1 MAANAGKIF
10 VQVELDDKKFKTSL
24 ANMPSDA
31 KATASGI
38 ETVWRTLGTQSE
50 AAFNAQRTAYKN
62 ALTLIKNDVNSTKA
76 DIIRAEEAAAAKIKA
91 IDSQQYGE
99 RTSFLSNLKANWL
112 AATAVIAAAAMA
124 FSKPVNAYMEAESA
138 LLKLGVALNNQGQYT
153 KDALNEL
160 VSFSEQMQKT
170 TTLEDDLAKSIMG
183 TLSSFGM
190 TTEEIKRSTQAAA
203 DMASFTGK
211 SIETVADLLGKAYA
225 GNTSAL
231 SRYGIVVDE
240 TGTKS
245 EKFQAVLEQ
254 LEQRFGGA
262 AQAELLTY
270 AGQWKQLQNQWG
282 DIQET
287 LGYGLLKTI
296 EALLTG
302 IGLIGVTFL
311 SAGEAV
317 LNTIDTI
324 TTPFQWL
331 LKGFAALAE
340 MAGMDRAADALR
352 TVAGATEEARAN
364 ISAAKE
370 ATLAWTSKQYDL
382 LTASGGVTT
391 ALDKMADSGRKAGG
405 QDILSGMTLLG
416 NEVVTVEEAV
426 KRTDAATK
434 AQAESA
440 KKAAKEAADA
450 AKAQGDAYIKMYTD
464 EKKEAN
470 AFYEKLVT
478 QRDADAKH
486 AGDVAAANYKTI
498 TDADAKLLA
507 AKEADSTAYQKLITG
522 EADFAETENER
533 AINKIIADHGA
544 KMTALNT
551 LQEGGNLT
559 YKQYVDAKALIDKN
573 YNAALINQA
582 ETARDKVNDASY
594 SIYKTGTGYGKEAY
608 EFAVAKIA
616 AQAEKYKEM
625 GVSVTAVQKYIKDAN
640 NEAYIAMLKDSSDWK
655 DGVVAYFKEAAT
667 QAKTSATYMYDVMKT
682 FADSSKTAISTT
694 LFDAIKTGTV
704 DMQTVWNTFADTMLK
719 KLTDTVASMA
729 VEWAQNGIAKM
740 IASADTLWVETSTG
754 LLELASESKTTFGG
768 MATEFGGAILNMI
781 SAAGQEI
788 SMTFTAVW
796 DAASAAVIAGI
807 KALQKF
813 FAYEGGYVRESG
825 IGAYAGGGQ
834 VQGYA
839 SGGDSKANDTV
850 LAWLSPGEYVMPR
863 SAVNSQTIPH
873 LEYMREHKEPRGY
886 AYGGIIPHDD
896 QLTGLSA
903 PYQGSLKWY
912 DDDEWE
918 KLTDPYR
925 MLHDHYGLTYYNGKW
940 GKLGFSEDEY
950 GPYPSSFSAVDDPI
964 TYTGQII
971 NAENGY
977 QLQDENNP
985 PQPLDTK
992 DYEYLLNWY
1001 GSSIGA
1007 VPNTGWGDCIY
1018 DQWAAE
1024 HGMNATTGAV
1034 DPNHI
1039 WVEEE
1044 NGGYR
1049 WYMRDGSDYWVDPS
1063 ESNWLKRFM
1072 PGIIKGIGAVAAI
1085 VIASAAA
1092 LPTGGQSFTALA
1104 GIMAAIEGGMASL
1117 PALYAAGAA
1126 GLYSAFCTYGETG
1139 SLTGALIA
1147 GIISAASTA
1156 ISFGSGT
1163 STNWID
1169 NGSGLMVLQ
1178 SEMPQAGY
1186 LTAAQGRVI
1195 ADVIRKGGGEVLQQT
1210 LSDVLGGGGSMAIS
1224 KSGTSGGLGDLE
1236 SQYYGLP
1243 GLMSGAVSL
1252 RSGLDYVP
1260 YDNFPARLHKG
1271 ERVLTAEDNKSGR
1284 GDIILNFNLN
1294 GTVIDRKAVNEFAE
1308 LIYPRLQKLQAW
1320 GH

>member
-50 AAFNAQRTAYKN
+50 AAFNAQRTAYNN

-76 DIIRAEEAAAAKIKA
+76 DIVRAEEAAAAKIKG
-91 IDSQQYGE
+91 IDTQQYGE
-99 RTSFLSNLKANWL
+99 RTSMLSTFKSHYIAITASIAVAVGAISKAW
-112 AATAVIAAAAMA
+112 
-124 FSKPVNAYMEAESA
+124 
-138 LLKLGVALNNQGQYT
+138 
-153 KDALNEL
+153 
-160 VSFSEQMQKT
+160 
-170 TTLEDDLAKSIMG
+170 DLAKAGAEYKEQEGILDN
-183 TLSSFGM
+183 LSEKYS
-190 TTEEIKRSTQAAA
+190 TTAA
-203 DMASFTGK
+203 DIVDAMAQASSGLVSNADLMKIALGGIAKGIDPDQLIKLADAAEMLGDAAGISATDALKQLTSAMETGRTKGVLPLLGTSLDLETALGGLESELTLAEKAQAIYALAIIK
-211 SIETVADLLGKAYA
+211 SKDLQSQQTKTTDETADAMERLTIKYENAKTAISKLASSALADLL
-225 GNTSAL
+225 NSWD
-231 SRYGIVVDE
+231 RY
-240 TGTKS
+240 TG
-245 EKFQAVLEQ
+245 
-254 LEQRFGGA
+254 
-262 AQAELLTY
+262 QAERVAVVMDAQGRVTVDNTRV
-270 AGQWKQLQNQWG
+270 LQAHTEKIVEA
-282 DIQET
+282 DIEE
-287 LGYGLLKTI
+287 KKI
-296 EALLTG
+296 
-302 IGLIGVTFL
+302 
-311 SAGEAV
+311 
-317 LNTIDTI
+317 I
-324 TTPFQWL
+324 TTLQ
-331 LKGFAALAE
+331 
-340 MAGMDRAADALR
+340 
-352 TVAGATEEARAN
+352 ATAQGRKDQ
-364 ISAAKE
+364 KE
-370 ATLAWTSKQYDL
+370 AIKGVAE
-382 LTASGGVTT
+382 AS
-391 ALDKMADSGRKAGG
+391 
-405 QDILSGMTLLG
+405 
-416 NEVVTVEEAV
+416 
-426 KRTDAATK
+426 
-434 AQAESA
+434 
-440 KKAAKEAADA
+440 KKAAEDAVKE
-450 AKAQGDAYIKMYTD
+450 AKAQGDAYIKMCAD
-464 EKKEAN
+464 EEKAAD

-507 AKEADSTAYQKLITG
+507 AKEADSTAYKKLITG

-551 LQEGGNLT
+551 LQESGNLT

-655 DGVVAYFKEAAT
+655 DGVIAYFKEAAT
-667 QAKTSATYMYDVMKT
+667 QAETSAKYMYDVMKT

-704 DMQTVWNTFADTMLK
+704 DLKKVWETFSDTMLK
-719 KLTDTVASMA
+719 KLTDTVANMA
-729 VEWAQNGIAKM
+729 VEWAKNGIAKM
-740 IASADTLWVETSTG
+740 IAKQDELWVETSTG

-768 MATEFGGAILNMI
+768 MATDFGGAILKMI

-807 KALQKF
+807 KALQNF

-839 SGGDSKANDTV
+839 SGGDSKSNDTV

-863 SAVNSQTIPH
+863 SAVNPQTIPH

-896 QLTGLSA
+896 QLPGLSA

-1072 PGIIKGIGAVAAI
+1072 PGIIKGLGAVAAI

-1092 LPTGGQSFTALA
+1092 LPTGGQSFTVLA
-1104 GIMAAIEGGMASL
+1104 GIMAAIEGGMTSL

-1126 GLYSAFCTYGETG
+1126 GLYSAFTTYGETG

-1260 YDNFPARLHKG
+1260 YDNFPARLHEG
-1271 ERVLTAEDNKSGR
+1271 ERVLTKEENQASGR
-1284 GDIILNFNLN
+1284 APVFHIYLDGEEIK
-1294 GTVIDRKAVNEFAE
+1294 GRMRVIADKVIVDRASSGIGSMQRVYA
-1308 LIYPRLQKLQAW
+1308 
-1320 GH
+1320 

>member
-76 DIIRAEEAAAAKIKA
+76 DIVRAEEAAAAKIKG
-91 IDSQQYGE
+91 IDTQQFGE
-99 RTSFLSNLKANWL
+99 RTSMLSTFKSHYIAITASIAVAVGAISKAW
-112 AATAVIAAAAMA
+112 
-124 FSKPVNAYMEAESA
+124 
-138 LLKLGVALNNQGQYT
+138 
-153 KDALNEL
+153 
-160 VSFSEQMQKT
+160 
-170 TTLEDDLAKSIMG
+170 DLAKAGADYKEQEGILNNLARKYS
-183 TLSSFGM
+183 
-190 TTEEIKRSTQAAA
+190 TTSDEIVDAMEAAS
-203 DMASFTGK
+203 DGLVSR
-211 SIETVADLLGKAYA
+211 ADLMSVALGGLAK
-225 GNTSAL
+225 GLDPS
-231 SRYGIVVDE
+231 
-240 TGTKS
+240 
-245 EKFQAVLEQ
+245 Q
-254 LEQRFGGA
+254 LTDLADA
-262 AQAELLTY
+262 ARLLGDTVGMN
-270 AGQWKQLQNQWG
+270 ATESLKQL
-282 DIQET
+282 
-287 LGYGLLKTI
+287 
-296 EALLTG
+296 
-302 IGLIGVTFL
+302 
-311 SAGEAV
+311 
-317 LNTIDTI
+317 
-324 TTPFQWL
+324 
-331 LKGFAALAE
+331 
-340 MAGMDRAADALR
+340 
-352 TVAGATEEARAN
+352 
-364 ISAAKE
+364 
-370 ATLAWTSKQYDL
+370 
-382 LTASGGVTT
+382 TT
-391 ALDKMADSGRKAGG
+391 ALETGRTKGLKMFMGSAIDLESTMGDLYSKMTETEKTQALYNITMIEAAKLQAQQTGEVSDAADQIERLEAKWANVKTTVSIFAMETMVGLFDAFAYLGKTVTEQDEIIDDFG
-405 QDILSGMTLLG
+405 QSVDVAALSTETLASKIWKW
-416 NEVVTVEEAV
+416 VVPAFNAWMESEEEAE
-426 KRTDAATK
+426 KRILATMNQTDSANKSLASHTDNINEETDAQKALIAPYQATIDKLKQQVAGREDNKK
-434 AQAESA
+434 AIEDEA
-440 KKAAKEAADA
+440 KAAKNAAKEAADA
-450 AKAQGDAYIKMYTD
+450 AKAQGAAYVKMCED
-464 EKKEAN
+464 EEKAAD

-507 AKEADSTAYQKLITG
+507 AKEADSTAYKKLITG

-551 LQEGGNLT
+551 LQENGNLT
-559 YKQYVDAKALIDKN
+559 YQQYVDAKALIDKN
-573 YNAALINQA
+573 YNAALVNQA
-582 ETARDKVNDASY
+582 ETARDKVNNASY

-608 EFAVAKIA
+608 EFAVAQIA
-616 AQAEKYKEM
+616 AQAKKYEEM

-839 SGGDSKANDTV
+839 SGGDSKSNDTV

-863 SAVNSQTIPH
+863 SAVNPQTIPH

-896 QLTGLSA
+896 QLPGLSA

-918 KLTDPYR
+918 ALTDPYR

-940 GKLGFSEDEY
+940 GKLGFSEDDY
-950 GPYPSSFSAVDDPI
+950 GPYPSSFSEVSDPI

-985 PQPLDTK
+985 PQALDTK

-1072 PGIIKGIGAVAAI
+1072 PGIIKGLGAVAAI

-1210 LSDVLGGGGSMAIS
+1210 LLDVFGGGGSMAIS

-1243 GLMSGAVSL
+1243 DLMSGAVSL

-1260 YDNFPARLHKG
+1260 YDNFPARLHEG
-1271 ERVLTAEDNKSGR
+1271 ERVLTKEENKASGR
-1284 GDIILNFNLN
+1284 APVFHIYLDGEEIKGRMRIIADKVF
-1294 GTVIDRKAVNEFAE
+1294 VDRASSGIGSMQRVYA
-1308 LIYPRLQKLQAW
+1308 
-1320 GH
+1320 